1 MLRHKNFYAGM
12 KNKLF
17 TIKTIRRM
25 KLFSTTFTDFPRKVR
40 LLTFPAA
47 VLLLGSP
54 GMLQAANDDPNKG
67 KPLAAQTSASPQG
80 QTLVK
85 KAGVASRVN
94 PVQAE
99 TVTIR
104 GTVYNTHEPPEP
116 LPGATIRIKNTN
128 SGTTTDEKGY
138 FTLNAKKGDVLVFS
152 MISFSTFEFVV
163 KKAENNL
170 SISLKEDVSA
180 LNEVVV
186 VGFSEQQKKHV
197 ASAVSSVN
205 VATQVEG
212 KPITQISQA
221 LQGGVTGINVTQGS
235 GLPGSDVAK
244 IVIRGNS
251 NLSLPEPFVLVD
263 GVPMNMNDLDPATIE
278 SITVLKD
285 AAAAAIYGS
294 RAANGVVLVTT
305 KRGVPGKILVRYDAY
320 AGVQTPTYMPEIVD
334 APTYARMYNEAQ
346 VNFGRQ
352 PLYTE
357 DYINKTISG
366 EDPLNY
372 PNTNWQDL
380 ILDKAA
386 PMTSHTLAVSG
397 GNSTARF
404 AFTGTYLY
412 QKGML
417 PVNDGKK
424 FNIRANTSVSLT
436 DKFTLYLDAL
446 AIKSYNTQPL
456 RPNGTGGNRILQD
469 VFRVPPTVVARFP
482 DVNGRALYGR
492 YADIVNPL
500 AYAEKG
506 GWQGDGEDNAVIN
519 VQPKWGIL
527 PGLNFNG
534 QFSFKINSAVTQRN
548 RDPYNFYDYNTGAIL
563 QSWGADRGSSQYRN
577 TSYYAAANLDYT
589 IDQGDHYLFLL
600 GGYSQDERADGPWSK
615 IKILSFY
622 SKANYSFKD
631 KYLLELTVRGD
642 GSSKFGPGNKW
653 GVFPSA
659 AIGWNMHN
667 EAFMQNLG
675 FVSNFKLRGSY
686 GLLGNEGAIGP
697 YRYQSLIGTT
707 GIEGTLGNPD
717 ITWETVSMLNAG
729 VDIGLLKNNKIELT
743 LDYYDKLTTDLLMS
757 PPISYVG
764 GFSGTPPMNGGK
776 VRNTGFEI
784 ALNYNERINEDFTFY
799 LKPGFTYNQNRI
811 EELGRGAP
819 YISGSSVHNVGDPI
833 RSYYGYASN
842 GLLQEADFDAEGDPL
857 VPIFAGQK
865 PGDIRYVDQDADGV
879 ISSTDLKVLK
889 RFVDPKTVYF
899 GNFGMNYKRF
909 DFEMLVQ
916 GAGGRATFYN
926 SMHARPLDES
936 GDGGIPTKYYS
947 ENYWTPERT
956 DAEFPRLLVNSGSNK
971 LFSDFWFRNGAYT
984 RIKFLQLGYNFHTD
998 WLQKAGI
1005 AGGRVYVNAQNP
1017 FTWSELDLI
1026 DPESMGTEW
1035 TYPVMKVYTFGF
1047 NLKF

>member
-1 MLRHKNFYAGM
+1 MIST
-12 KNKLF
+12 LF
-17 TIKTIRRM
+17 KG
-25 KLFSTTFTDFPRKVR
+25 FPRKVR
-40 LLTFPAA
+40 LLSLPAA
-47 VLLLGSP
+47 VLLMSAPLVG
-54 GMLQAANDDPNKG
+54 QAANADDPHNKSRQAQVQ
-67 KPLAAQTSASPQG
+67 PLAQA
-80 QTLVK
+80 VK
-85 KAGVASRVN
+85 KAPAARLL
-94 PVQAE
+94 PVQDQL
-99 TVTIR
+99 VTIR
-104 GTVYNTHEPPEP
+104 GTVYSTSEPPEP
-116 LPGATIRIKNTN
+116 LPGATVRIKNSST
-128 SGTTTDEKGY
+128 GTVTDEKG
-138 FTLNAKKGDVLVFS
+138 FFSLQAKKGDVLVFT
-152 MISFSTFEFVV
+152 MISFGTFEFVV

-170 SISLKEDVSA
+170 SVSLKEDVSS

-205 VATQVEG
+205 VATQMEG
-212 KPITQISQA
+212 KPITQLSQA

-235 GLPGSDVAK
+235 GLPGTDVAK

-305 KRGVPGKILVRYDAY
+305 KRGVPGKISVRYNAY
-320 AGVQTPTYMPEIVD
+320 GGVQTPTIMPEIVD

-352 PLYTE
+352 PLFSE
-357 DYINKTISG
+357 DYIAKTASG
-366 EDPLNY
+366 EDPINY
-372 PNTNWQDL
+372 PNTNWQDE

-386 PMTSHTLAVSG
+386 PMTSHTLGVSG
-397 GNSTARF
+397 GNSMARF

-424 FNIRANTSVSLT
+424 FNIRANTSVSLSE
-436 DKFTLYLDAL
+436 KFTLYLDAL
-446 AIKSYNTQPL
+446 AIKSYNRQPL
-456 RPNGTGGNRILQD
+456 RPNGTGGNRMLQD
-469 VFRVPPTVVARFP
+469 VFRVPPTVVARYP
-482 DVNGRALYGR
+482 DVQGKAIYGR
-492 YADIVNPL
+492 YADIVNPV

-506 GWQGDGEDNAVIN
+506 GWQGDGEDNAIIN
-519 VQPKWGIL
+519 VQPKWGIM

-534 QFSFKINSAVTQRN
+534 QFSFKINSQVTQRN
-548 RDPYNFYDYNTGAIL
+548 RDPYNFYDYFTGAHL
-563 QSWGADRGSSQYRN
+563 QSWGADRGSSQFRN

-589 IDQGDHYLFLL
+589 IDKGDHYLFLL
-600 GGYSQDERADGPWSK
+600 GGYSQDEQGNGPWQK
-615 IKILSFY
+615 IKILSVY

-631 KYLLELTVRGD
+631 KYLFELTLRGD

-659 AIGWNMHN
+659 AVGWNMHN
-667 EAFMQNLG
+667 EAFMQNLPV
-675 FVSNFKLRGSY
+675 VSNFKLRGSY

-707 GIEGTLGNPD
+707 GLEGTLGNPD
-717 ITWETVSMLNAG
+717 ITWETVSMFNAG
-729 VDIGLLKNNKIELT
+729 ADIGLGKNNKLELT
-743 LDYYDKLTTDLLMS
+743 LDYYNKLTTDLLMS

-764 GFSGTPPMNGGK
+764 GFNGAPPMNGGK
-776 VRNTGFEI
+776 VRNRGYEI
-784 ALNYNERINEDFTFY
+784 ALNYNEKINEDFSFY
-799 LKPGFTYNQNRI
+799 LKPGYTYNQNKI
-811 EELGRGAP
+811 VELGLGAP

-842 GLLQEADFDAEGDPL
+842 GLLQESDFDAEGNPL
-857 VPIFAGQK
+857 VPVFAGQK
-865 PGDIRYVDQDADGV
+865 PGDIRYVDQDGDNV

-889 RFVDPKTVYF
+889 RFVDPKVVYF
-899 GNFGMNYKRF
+899 GNFGARYKTF

-916 GAGGRATFYN
+916 GAGERASFYN

-936 GDGGIPTKYYS
+936 GDGGVPTKYYS

-956 DAEFPRLLVNSGSNK
+956 DAEFPRLVVNSGSNK

-984 RIKFLQLGYNFHTD
+984 RIKFLQLGYNFSSD

-1005 AGGRVYVNAQNP
+1005 VGGRVYVNAQNP
-1017 FTWSELDLI
+1017 FTWTELKLI
-1026 DPESMGTEW
+1026 DPESMGHEW
-1035 TYPVMKVYTFGF
+1035 TYPVMKVYTLGF

>member
-1 MLRHKNFYAGM
+1 M
-12 KNKLF
+12 K
-17 TIKTIRRM
+17 I
-25 KLFSTTFTDFPRKVR
+25 FSTTFMGFPRKAR

-54 GMLQAANDDPNKG
+54 SLLQAGNEPAPKA
-67 KPLAAQTSASPQG
+67 KPAAAQSSVNPHPIPLGKKTGMAPQV
-80 QTLVK
+80 L
-85 KAGVASRVN
+85 

-99 TVTIR
+99 TLTIR
-104 GTVYNTHEPPEP
+104 GTVYNTSEPPEP

-128 SGTTTDEKGY
+128 TGTVTDDKGY
-138 FTLNAKKGDVLVFS
+138 FMLQAKKGDVLVFS
-152 MISFSTFEFVV
+152 MISFGTFEFVV

-170 SISLKEDVSA
+170 SIALKEDVSA

-197 ASAVSSVN
+197 ASAVSSLN

-235 GLPGSDVAK
+235 GLPGTDVAK

-251 NLSLPEPFVLVD
+251 NLSLPDPFVLVD
-263 GVPMNMNDLDPATIE
+263 GVPLDMNDLDPATIE

-294 RAANGVVLVTT
+294 RAANGVILVTT
-305 KRGVPGKILVRYDAY
+305 KRGVPGKISVRYSGF
-320 AGVQTPTYMPEIVD
+320 AGVQTPTLMPEIVD

-346 VNFGRQ
+346 VNSGRQ
-352 PLYTE
+352 PLYSE
-357 DYINKTISG
+357 DYIGKTSSG
-366 EDPLNY
+366 EDPINY
-372 PNTNWQDL
+372 PNTDWQDL
-380 ILDKAA
+380 ILEKTA

-446 AIKSYNTQPL
+446 AIKAYNRQPN

-469 VFRVPPTVVARFP
+469 VFRVPPTVVARYP
-482 DVNGRALYGR
+482 DVDGRAIYGR

-506 GWQGDGEDNAVIN
+506 GFQGDGEDVATIN

-534 QFSFKINSAVTQRN
+534 QFSLKINSRVTQNN
-548 RDPYNFYDYNTGAIL
+548 RDPYNFYDYFTGDHL
-563 QSWGADRGSSQYRN
+563 QTWGAARASSQFRN
-577 TSYYAAANLDYT
+577 TAYYAAANLDYT
-589 IDQGDHYLFLL
+589 IEKGDHYLFLL
-600 GGYSQDERADGPWSK
+600 AGYSQDEQGNGPWQK
-615 IKILSFY
+615 IKILSGY

-631 KYLLELTVRGD
+631 RYLFELTMRAD

-653 GVFPSA
+653 GFFPSA
-659 AIGWNMHN
+659 ALGWNMHN
-667 EAFMQNLG
+667 EGFMQNLP

-697 YRYQSLIGTT
+697 YRYQTLIG
-707 GIEGTLGNPD
+707 GDGVEGTLGNPD
-717 ITWETVSMLNAG
+717 ITWETVSMLNVGA
-729 VDIGLLKNNKIELT
+729 DIGLFKNNKVELT

-764 GFSGTPPMNGGK
+764 GFNGTPPLNQGK
-776 VRNTGFEI
+776 VSNRGFE
-784 ALNYNERINEDFTFY
+784 ASLNYNERINEALTFY

-811 EELGRGAP
+811 EELGGGAP
-819 YISGSSVHNVGDPI
+819 YISGASVHNVGDPI

-842 GLLQEADFDAEGDPL
+842 GLLQQADFDAEGKPL
-857 VPIFAGQK
+857 VPVFAGQQ
-865 PGDIRYVDQDADGV
+865 PGDIRYVDQDGDNV

-899 GNFGMNYKRF
+899 GNFGMKYKDF

-916 GAGGRATFYN
+916 GAGERATYYN

-936 GDGGIPTKYYS
+936 SDGGIPTKYYS
-947 ENYWTPERT
+947 ENYWTPART
-956 DAEFPRLLVNSGSNK
+956 GAEFPRLLVNSGANK
-971 LFSDFWFRNGAYT
+971 QFSDFWFRNGAYT
-984 RIKFLQLGYNFHTD
+984 RIKFMQLGYNFQSS

-1005 AGGRVYVNAQNP
+1005 GGGRVYVNAQNP
-1017 FTWSELDLI
+1017 FTWTELELI
-1026 DPESMGTEW
+1026 DPESMGHEW
-1035 TYPVMKVYTFGF
+1035 TYPVMKVYTLGF